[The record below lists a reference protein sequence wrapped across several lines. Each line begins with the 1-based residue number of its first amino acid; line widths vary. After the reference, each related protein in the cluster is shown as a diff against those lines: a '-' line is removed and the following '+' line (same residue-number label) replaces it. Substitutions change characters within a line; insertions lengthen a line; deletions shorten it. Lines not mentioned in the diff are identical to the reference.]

1 MGWEARNGNSYY
13 YRKERVGSRV
23 RSVYVGSGLIGQL
36 SALTDEQGR
45 EEKDAERRALRREI
59 EKQDAID
66 SRIDGVCELTEKLV
80 TAALIASGFHQHKRQ
95 WRRKR
100 HGKEE

>member
-1 MGWEARNGNSYY
+1 MGWETRNGKSYY
-13 YRKERVGSRV
+13 YRKERAGNRV

-36 SALTDEQGR
+36 SARTDEQER

-66 SRIDGVCELTEKLV
+66 SRIDAVCELTEKLV